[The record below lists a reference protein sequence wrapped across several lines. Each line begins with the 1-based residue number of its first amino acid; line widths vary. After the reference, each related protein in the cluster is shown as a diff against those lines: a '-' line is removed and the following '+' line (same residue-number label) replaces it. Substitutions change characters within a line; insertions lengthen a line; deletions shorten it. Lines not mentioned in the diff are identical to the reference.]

1 MSGKEILIV
10 IEQFKKSHEALL
22 GSLREVEPKEAF
34 EGSQWSISDVLIH
47 LNLSKFIDALEK
59 IVSQESLMLPKYETL
74 EVAFESYISEIKN
87 NHERLIQLLQRIPS
101 GMLDNKVTEYN
112 PENNYPALTLLDLL
126 KRMSKH
132 EFVHAQQIVNTLTQV
147 RNKD

>member
-1 MSGKEILIV
+1 
-10 IEQFKKSHEALL
+10 
-22 GSLREVEPKEAF
+22 
-34 EGSQWSISDVLIH
+34 
-47 LNLSKFIDALEK
+47 
-59 IVSQESLMLPKYETL
+59 
-74 EVAFESYISEIKN
+74 
-87 NHERLIQLLQRIPS
+87 LIQLLQRIPS